1 MKKIISFILLS
12 CMLLN
17 ITTAFAENNVN
28 TTEDSNIINTDV
40 LSDENVLY
48 KSIQEK
54 NGFSL
59 FGLDN
64 HDKNETT
71 ADFDVVMGFDM
82 SYSMYEY
89 DINGDKLWL
98 DSFEAI
104 EEQAPDNT
112 RYAVLSSNTDGFT
125 SDLETAINE
134 VQNEDYTGTN
144 DVTSMLDESL
154 NIFDETSIDR
164 NKVVIIAAHE
174 VSDAGELEETLGML
188 RGYGVM
194 PFVFVLNISTDND
207 LDIDGVYQ
215 CATDLDLRL
224 ALSDLYLAFSEFNM
238 AAATIQTYT
247 DNTGNST
254 SYVGLSDFRPTRHT
268 FNGSNNSDGLKI
280 ASILNMYKC
289 VPLKAGIGTQDSTDL
304 NEEYD
309 LFNLSSYADAN
320 INLENELRYFVHAEN
335 TEFGELPQD
344 FKNVWD
350 GIFADLADNDKIIAQ
365 SNITSIISKNM
376 KRRFPVVIK
385 YGTTWEIVY
394 EYDSD
399 IEENSTTLSYNED
412 KNISYSDID
421 AVFNTY
427 EYLMSTVN
435 SASNLYEK
443 VSRTSSAI
451 IIEIQYPS
459 DYNFEINDSNNE
471 NNTIRREALDGKTGY
486 IDFNST
492 DKTLYVTAQCT
503 GENTERNF
511 VVGSLATFTDGIADV
526 YGTNKVYYTRYYSDI
541 DVSHWAHDYVFQAT
555 NLEIVSGTD
564 ENKFEPDKKVTLAQL
579 FRMIFETAK
588 ISGID
593 IEGNT
598 TDYWAYPYMLKAEE
612 LGLIEIENNLDEIKN
627 IGDATVNR
635 GQAAKYICQIFYDN
649 RDKVN
654 VPTLLYDNVDNIEN
668 YRSTMFKGLGIDNTT
683 DAGKAVYKLYMS
695 GVMNGYDS
703 SNMGINDNLTRA
715 QICTMLIKC
724 LFDMDENL
732 PIIEANVIGEEIEPE
747 QLTLIQMGWI

>member
-588 ISGID
+588 ID

-732 PIIEANVIGEEIEPE
+732 
-747 QLTLIQMGWI
+747 LM

>member
-695 GVMNGYDS
+695 GVM
-703 SNMGINDNLTRA
+703 IA
-715 QICTMLIKC
+715 QIWAST
-724 LFDMDENL
+724 
-732 PIIEANVIGEEIEPE
+732 II
-747 QLTLIQMGWI
+747 

>member
-724 LFDMDENL
+724 LFDQCFGSECFQ
-732 PIIEANVIGEEIEPE
+732 IICVVISAA
-747 QLTLIQMGWI
+747 

>member
-715 QICTMLIKC
+715 QICTI
-724 LFDMDENL
+724 
-732 PIIEANVIGEEIEPE
+732 AY
-747 QLTLIQMGWI
+747 QMPV

>member
-174 VSDAGELEETLGML
+174 VSDAGELEETFGML

-724 LFDMDENL
+724 LFDMDEN
-732 PIIEANVIGEEIEPE
+732 
-747 QLTLIQMGWI
+747 

>member
-1 MKKIISFILLS
+1 M
-12 CMLLN
+12 
-17 ITTAFAENNVN
+17 
-28 TTEDSNIINTDV
+28 
-40 LSDENVLY
+40 
-48 KSIQEK
+48 
-54 NGFSL
+54 
-59 FGLDN
+59 
-64 HDKNETT
+64 
-71 ADFDVVMGFDM
+71 
-82 SYSMYEY
+82 
-89 DINGDKLWL
+89 
-98 DSFEAI
+98 
-104 EEQAPDNT
+104 
-112 RYAVLSSNTDGFT
+112 
-125 SDLETAINE
+125 
-134 VQNEDYTGTN
+134 
-144 DVTSMLDESL
+144 
-154 NIFDETSIDR
+154 
-164 NKVVIIAAHE
+164 
-174 VSDAGELEETLGML
+174 SDAGELEETLGML

-747 QLTLIQMGWI
+747 TIDLNSDGVDLNDIMFVYIIIENILLKYLKEITIDII

>member
-703 SNMGINDNLTRA
+703 SNMGINDNLTDR
-715 QICTMLIKC
+715 KS
-724 LFDMDENL
+724 
-732 PIIEANVIGEEIEPE
+732 VV
-747 QLTLIQMGWI
+747 